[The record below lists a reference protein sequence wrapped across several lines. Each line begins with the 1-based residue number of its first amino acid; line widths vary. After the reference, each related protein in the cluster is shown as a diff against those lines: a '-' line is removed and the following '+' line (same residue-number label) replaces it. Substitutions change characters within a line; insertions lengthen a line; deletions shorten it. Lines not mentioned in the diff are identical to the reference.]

1 MQKSWNLR
9 LKKVKVY
16 VIITL
21 RCRVKR
27 KSAPQGAL
35 PTLMSFAYEDVFTH
49 KNFACKYQFHTAII
63 MAYVKR
69 VTTRRAL

>member
-49 KNFACKYQFHTAII
+49 NNLLVSTNFIP
-63 MAYVKR
+63 R
-69 VTTRRAL
+69 